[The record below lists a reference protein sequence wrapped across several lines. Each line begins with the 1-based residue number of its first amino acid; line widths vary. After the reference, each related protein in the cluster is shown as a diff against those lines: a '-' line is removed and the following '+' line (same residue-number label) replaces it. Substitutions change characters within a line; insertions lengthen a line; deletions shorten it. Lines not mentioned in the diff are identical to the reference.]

1 VPVTTTLKNKD
12 GEASVVT
19 VRADEGM
26 RPGLTA
32 EALGKLK
39 PAFKKTG
46 STTAGPVSP
55 SRIFL
60 SF

>member
-1 VPVTTTLKNKD
+1 MKNKD